1 MCSTVT
7 YLQHRYF
14 RQSHSVRFTEV
25 TKTTFQLHRLSYFE
39 KAEIPTKH
47 TRRVHKHTTHPTRGT
62 ETVVC
67 GSGHELF
74 AWLSPAERPKLQLA
88 RAQNC
93 TVAKIISLVYEVPI
107 PKASIW
113 CGQNR
118 GSRSIFLE
126 CIFRKLPN
134 RGRRFILFASN
145 LKMYACRLDV
155 HDNFP
160 PHVSSKQAQRR
171 DRESERKRER
181 ERARE
186 SERRER
192 ERERQ
197 RERERETKLAVSCR
211 PQALD
216 VAKVKIHACRLDECV
231 QDNFSR
237 PVSSKQAQRNPV
249 TETLTKRNADLRSLF
264 CDEHDVLT
272 AGQHC
277 FKFEMHACRLEE
289 CIHDNFPRHVS
300 SK

>member
-1 MCSTVT
+1 MTIFHDICPHNKHAS
-7 YLQHRYF
+7 LIHF
-14 RQSHSVRFTEV
+14 RHAALICVRPFVIT
-25 TKTTFQLHRLSYFE
+25 
-39 KAEIPTKH
+39 
-47 TRRVHKHTTHPTRGT
+47 
-62 ETVVC
+62 
-67 GSGHELF
+67 
-74 AWLSPAERPKLQLA
+74 A
-88 RAQNC
+88 R
-93 TVAKIISLVYEVPI
+93 
-107 PKASIW
+107 
-113 CGQNR
+113 
-118 GSRSIFLE
+118 
-126 CIFRKLPN
+126 
-134 RGRRFILFASN
+134 RRFILFASN

-197 RERERETKLAVSCR
+197 REREKTKLAVPCR

-237 PVSSKQAQRNPV
+237 PVFSKQAQRNPV